1 MFKTLAISKMRHT
14 RTGTQTFLLWTA
26 IFLLLLGVPAA
37 NAQSPE
43 ELFNQAMSLDKDGF
57 LGESS
62 EVWEKLLKA
71 NPEGDLKKTAQLKLA
86 STLFKL
92 FKFNR
97 SEEVVRDLIRSDA
110 NNYHAHFHLANI
122 LAAQRKFSEA
132 IPEFQKVIEL
142 HPDEGLGFVG
152 LALSRFG
159 NREPDIATQLVKSA
173 RAIFRKKKNIVWTQN
188 MRFMG
193 QQIKSFAIYKP
204 SFADLWLKNNLK
216 LVQKTYEE
224 KLFTPWFSR

>member
-1 MFKTLAISKMRHT
+1 MQYSW
-14 RTGTQTFLLWTA
+14 TGNQTYLLWIA
-26 IFLLLLGVPAA
+26 ILFLLLGVPAA
-37 NAQSPE
+37 NAQSPD

-57 LGESS
+57 LEEST

-71 NPEGDLKKTAQLKLA
+71 NPEDKLKKPAQLKLA

-92 FKFNR
+92 LKIKK
-97 SEEVVRDLIRSDA
+97 SEELVRDLIGSDA

-122 LAAQRKFSEA
+122 LSAQRKFAEA

-142 HPDEGLGFVG
+142 RPDEGLGFVG
-152 LALSRFG
+152 LALSHFG
-159 NREPDIATQLVKSA
+159 NREADISIQQVKSA

-188 MRFMG
+188 MRIMT
-193 QQIKSFAIYKP
+193 QQIKSFAIYPP
-204 SFADLWLKNNLK
+204 SFADLWLENNLK

-224 KLFTPWFSR
+224 KLFTPWLSR

>member
-1 MFKTLAISKMRHT
+1 MRYSW
-14 RTGTQTFLLWTA
+14 TGTQTYLLWMA
-26 IFLLLLGVPAA
+26 LLFLLLGVPAA

-57 LGESS
+57 LEESS
-62 EVWEKLLKA
+62 EVWEKLLKT
-71 NPEGDLKKTAQLKLA
+71 NPEGNLKITAQLKLA

-97 SEEVVRDLIRSDA
+97 SEELVRDLIGSDA

-122 LAAQRKFSEA
+122 LSAQRKFSEA
-132 IPEFQKVIEL
+132 IPEFQKIIEL
-142 HPDEGLGFVG
+142 RPDEGLGFVG

-159 NREPDIATQLVKSA
+159 NREPDIAVQQVKSA

-188 MRFMG
+188 MRIMA
-193 QQIKSFAIYKP
+193 QQIKSFAIFRP
-204 SFADLWLKNNLK
+204 SFSDLWLENNLK

-224 KLFTPWFSR
+224 KLFTPWLSR